1 MIVQNVVGTQKKEQ
15 SAEGRTQGSFHCD
28 VTCYLTLEG
37 YAKWEGEEKKK
48 GNTWVWKCMWRAG
61 GEGNKCGLIVLKM
74 KQER

>member
-48 GNTWVWKCMWRAG
+48 GNM
-61 GEGNKCGLIVLKM
+61 
-74 KQER
+74 

>member
-48 GNTWVWKCMWRAG
+48 RKYVSVKVHVEGWRR
-61 GEGNKCGLIVLKM
+61 GE
-74 KQER
+74 